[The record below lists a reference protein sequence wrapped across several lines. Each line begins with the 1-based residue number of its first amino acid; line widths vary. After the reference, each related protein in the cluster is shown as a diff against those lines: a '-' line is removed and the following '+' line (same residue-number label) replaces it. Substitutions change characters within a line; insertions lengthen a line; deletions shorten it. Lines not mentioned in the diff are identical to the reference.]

1 MSKTAYGSVL
11 KVVAMAMFV
20 ASTCRGW
27 VCTASLPEGATR
39 ALLHPSGSTTRLTP
53 RRRKPRFWARRSSS
67 GPTSTLDNP
76 VRRMT

>member
-39 ALLHPSGSTTRLTP
+39 VRPHLSRSTTRLTP
-53 RRRKPRFWARRSSS
+53 WHRKPRFRHGDPHQA
-67 GPTSTLDNP
+67 GPLRWTALSAE
-76 VRRMT
+76 